1 MLIES
6 ISWLL
11 GKVQRLL
18 FPELEEICTDP
29 ITEKQKHL
37 ITILEIVQIEKYMW
51 WVDNQCKGRK
61 LKERYAIGRA
71 FVAKVVY
78 CTVTVN
84 IFQATFFTLHYLY
97 L

>member
-11 GKVQRLL
+11 RKVQRLL

-51 WVDNQCKGRK
+51 WVDNQCKGM
-61 LKERYAIGRA
+61 LWQDGSTGDVYIWFMDGTTINSGGYADQGVPSDWSI
-71 FVAKVVY
+71 Y
-78 CTVTVN
+78 
-84 IFQATFFTLHYLY
+84 
-97 L
+97 